1 MADLGCLADS
11 DISRAPTRGDGE
23 GHGPNA
29 PENQVTLALL
39 PGVY

>member
-1 MADLGCLADS
+1 MVDLGCLADS
-11 DISRAPTRGDGE
+11 DISCAPTRSDRQ

-29 PENQVTLALL
+29 PENQVILELL